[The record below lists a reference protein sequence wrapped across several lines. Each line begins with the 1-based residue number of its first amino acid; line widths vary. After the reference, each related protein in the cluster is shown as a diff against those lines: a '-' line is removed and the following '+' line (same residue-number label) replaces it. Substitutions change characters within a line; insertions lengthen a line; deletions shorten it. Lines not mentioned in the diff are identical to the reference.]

1 MASPDGGMFDGIFMQ
16 VVQQSQG
23 IEGFFDQ
30 VFSFLRRKTDFFS
43 NQSFNHLFFPIIFK
57 KIYRNG

>member
-1 MASPDGGMFDGIFMQ
+1 MASQEGMFDGLFMQ

-23 IEGFFDQ
+23 IEGFFDN

-43 NQSFNHLFFPIIFK
+43 NQSYFYFYCK
-57 KIYRNG
+57 